1 MREQDYKP
9 KPSRQNDPESDL
21 DRALNSALAMLAT
34 VEARAGLEDRVLANL
49 RAQESIEHRTWRAWG
64 FATAILVVL
73 IVAFAWHS
81 SQRTRAPIAKE
92 VVTPAEVKP
101 VKSGSVRSPV
111 IRSASAVRRT
121 KLPKYQARAENP
133 KLDQFPSP
141 RPLSEQEKIL
151 AMYINQDPEHA
162 ALIAEARMETLR
174 QAEAEKV
181 RLASEDVREIGR

>member
-9 KPSRQNDPESDL
+9 KPSGQNDSVSDL

-49 RAQESIEHRTWRAWG
+49 RAQESIEPRTWWAWG

-73 IVAFAWHS
+73 IVAVAWHS
-81 SQRTRAPIAKE
+81 SRRTRAPIAKE

-101 VKSGSVRSPV
+101 VKSGSVQSPV

-121 KLPKYQARAENP
+121 KLPKDQALAENP

>member
-1 MREQDYKP
+1 MGEQDYKP
-9 KPSRQNDPESDL
+9 EPSEQNDPESDL
-21 DRALNSALAMLAT
+21 DRALNSALAMFAT
-34 VEARAGLEDRVLANL
+34 VEARAGLEDRVLGNL
-49 RAQESIEHRTWRAWG
+49 RAQESIEHRTWWAWG

-73 IVAFAWHS
+73 IVAVAWHS
-81 SQRTRAPIAKE
+81 SRRTRAPIAKE
-92 VVTPAEVKP
+92 AVTPAEVKS
-101 VKSGSVRSPV
+101 VKSGSVQSPV

-121 KLPKYQARAENP
+121 KLPKHQAVAENP

-181 RLASEDVREIGR
+181 RLASQDVREIGR

>member
-9 KPSRQNDPESDL
+9 KPSGQNVPECDL

-49 RAQESIEHRTWRAWG
+49 GAQESIEHRTWWAWG

-73 IVAFAWHS
+73 IVAVAWHS
-81 SQRTRAPIAKE
+81 SRRTRAPIAKE

-101 VKSGSVRSPV
+101 VKSGSVQSPV

-121 KLPKYQARAENP
+121 KLPKDQALAENP